1 MYNFKITWQGSITDT
16 KFTEEIE
23 ADTLVEAVNEFYGSY
38 KHEVEIVKIK
48 RCKIKSVASADYNL
62 GVIVGAM
69 SIILAE
75 IIARIIFGMSGGFLK

>member
-1 MYNFKITWQGSITDT
+1 MKRFRITWRGQITDT

-23 ADTLVEAVNEFYGSY
+23 ADTLVEAVNEFYSTY

-75 IIARIIFGMSGGFLK
+75 IIAFIIFGMSGGFLK